1 MDEINC
7 QKILCNAKKD
17 GLNNKKE
24 LLLWIKENHPDK
36 KPNMTPKEQDLF
48 DKVLK
53 CYKKGELCNKTNKVN
68 DNDNDNNNTKKV
80 KVSQKNRAKIF
91 SCMRKTANFGRIY
104 NYHKFDKHYFN
115 PEKVIE
121 DIKTGSPKLLQMLNN
136 IKQLDANDQKMHG
149 KKFKHFI
156 FSDVKEGGYGA
167 KILAAA
173 FNAIGFNNIIK
184 AIKLPKQKKLKLVLD
199 IQKKSDYNFAFL
211 CSNAIYGSN
220 FNDKLK
226 KEILKV
232 YNERPNNIHGENVR
246 FIILDSGFKEGID
259 LFDVKYVHI
268 FEPSLTM
275 ADLKQTIGRATRTCG
290 QKGLDFLPK

>member
-1 MDEINC
+1 MGNMDELNC
-7 QKILCNAKKD
+7 KKILCNAKKD

-24 LLLWIKENHPDK
+24 ILLWIKQNHPDK
-36 KPNMTPKEQDLF
+36 NPTMTTKERDLF

-53 CYKKGELCNKTNKVN
+53 CYKKGELCNKTNKTTTN
-68 DNDNDNNNTKKV
+68 ANNNDNNDTKKV
-80 KVSQKNRAKIF
+80 KVSQKSRAKIF

-104 NYHKFDKHYFN
+104 NYHRFDKHYFN
-115 PEKVIE
+115 PERVIE

-167 KILAAA
+167 KILASA
-173 FNAIGFNNIIK
+173 FTAIGFNNIIK

-199 IQKKSDYNFAFL
+199 IQKKGNYNFAFL
-211 CSNAIYGSN
+211 CSNATYGSN

-232 YNERPNNIHGENVR
+232 YNERPNN
-246 FIILDSGFKEGID
+246 
-259 LFDVKYVHI
+259 
-268 FEPSLTM
+268 
-275 ADLKQTIGRATRTCG
+275 
-290 QKGLDFLPK
+290 